1 MIARRERLQYGCLFV
16 TDLVSLVLSVGVSWL
31 IMDGLFG
38 KMVDFRQPYQF
49 LEGFLMLFIAYILT
63 FFVFDQS
70 ENIVTR
76 DEMREAELA
85 VGFNALLALLD
96 VACLALTKASMLD
109 SRYFLIVVPVIN
121 SFMMMGTH
129 ALLKKALSRSK
140 YTQGFQSLVGIVT
153 TREDASA
160 IIQELRRDWSKQI
173 TGIAVLEATDEE
185 VTGRIDGVAVK
196 ANYDNF
202 MD

>member
-96 VACLALTKASMLD
+96 VACLALTKASMAPSQMAICSFV
-109 SRYFLIVVPVIN
+109 SRNSRISSQPPSRIVMTRTVSSWSTPV
-121 SFMMMGTH
+121 
-129 ALLKKALSRSK
+129 R
-140 YTQGFQSLVGIVT
+140 
-153 TREDASA
+153 
-160 IIQELRRDWSKQI
+160 
-173 TGIAVLEATDEE
+173 
-185 VTGRIDGVAVK
+185 
-196 ANYDNF
+196 
-202 MD
+202 

>member
-49 LEGFLMLFIAYILT
+49 LEGFLMLFIAFILT

-85 VGFNALLALLD
+85 VGFNALLALFVHD
-96 VACLALTKASMLD
+96 DGYSRVAQKSFEPLQIYAGVSEPCRHRDDAGGCVGHHPGASE
-109 SRYFLIVVPVIN
+109 
-121 SFMMMGTH
+121 G
-129 ALLKKALSRSK
+129 
-140 YTQGFQSLVGIVT
+140 LV
-153 TREDASA
+153 
-160 IIQELRRDWSKQI
+160 
-173 TGIAVLEATDEE
+173 
-185 VTGRIDGVAVK
+185 
-196 ANYDNF
+196 
-202 MD
+202 